1 MEIKDN
7 MGIKDRV
14 NMGIKDR
21 ISTIKDKI
29 RMDRTRDRISIIKD
43 KTSMGIKD
51 RTSMEIKDKIRT
63 GIKDRAN
70 TTRIHTVR
78 ILTEEAKTLIII
90 NFGVVSIFVD
100 FILGVEINANLKYK
114 SDITLVN

>member
-14 NMGIKDR
+14 NMEIKDR
-21 ISTIKDKI
+21 TSTIKDKI

-43 KTSMGIKD
+43 KISTEIKD
-51 RTSMEIKDKIRT
+51 KTSMEIKDKIST
-63 GIKDRAN
+63 GIKVRTN

-100 FILGVEINANLKYK
+100 IILGDEIKANL
-114 SDITLVN
+114 